1 MKRHEDGENNRRFAC
16 GIRVAR
22 HPTKRP
28 QARAALKRRH
38 AAVRKLIFAISS
50 LVLVLV
56 PAAILYSKRPTAI
69 ASTGAVKTFAVEAR
83 MWGWT
88 PATIE
93 VERGYVE
100 AVLDILGG
108 DVEHDAIAFFDFDG
122 GWRPTPHARFHSD
135 SLHGPGGTHGCW

>member
-1 MKRHEDGENNRRFAC
+1 M
-16 GIRVAR
+16 
-22 HPTKRP
+22 
-28 QARAALKRRH
+28 
-38 AAVRKLIFAISS
+38 RKLIFAISS

-93 VERGYVE
+93 VEEGDRV
-100 AVLDILGG
+100 VLDITTKDVKHGLNIPALDL
-108 DVEHDAIAFFDFDG
+108 DVELPAG
-122 GWRPTPHARFHSD
+122 KT
-135 SLHGPGGTHGCW
+135 THVE